1 MDITETEK
9 KNIKS
14 RQKKLKKVD
23 FKHVIKYM
31 VYLKNIMKNNR
42 SMMQAPQSVRLGDQE
57 AVMGYDQVGQV
68 SYGDFDENTVS
79 GNMIKSIIKLN
90 ENENIF
96 TEDEITNCIAFIKSY
111 ADFILFLEYKNPLYM
126 SIAILCIDKKQ
137 SSPIQTL
144 PTLQPYSS
152 VVQDYGGEDYGDYG
166 DYGGEDYGGGGDYG
180 DYGGGDDY
188 GGGGEDDWV

>member
-31 VYLKNIMKNNR
+31 IYLKNIMKNNR
-42 SMMQAPQSVRLGDQE
+42 SMMQAPQAIRLGDQE

-79 GNMIKSIIKLN
+79 GNMIKNIIKLN
-90 ENENIF
+90 EENIF

-152 VVQDYGGEDYGDYG
+152 VVQDYGGGDYG
-166 DYGGEDYGGGGDYG
+166 DYGGGDDYGDYGGGGDYG